1 MKDQDYASQA
11 EQYYEA
17 GSLPLFQIVF
27 SRLDEEAQ
35 DKWLDRIYADGQIT
49 FWGAAVDQL
58 DEDCSLIQ
66 RYADKVYEDGN
77 IAFFS
82 TLSMHMSEQT
92 LEGWLD
98 KALEDGNWSFQSML
112 YDELDQGDEFDKQ
125 EDKREKEWEEA
136 QTAEYQSVGVTM
148 DGKKYYY
155 QGQLVNIF
163 LDIRPDKS
171 FYTLDLNPEGVVN
184 IKIIRNENN
193 RITGAAYMTDEEVT
207 ELLEGEYGADGDEK
221 GKTGGSISIGYAAEA
236 TRL

>member
-35 DKWLDRIYADGQIT
+35 DKWLDRIYADEQIM

-77 IAFFS
+77 IAYFS
-82 TLSMHMSEQT
+82 TLAMHMNEQT

-112 YDELDQGDEFDKQ
+112 YDELNRGDEFDEL

-193 RITGAAYMTDEEVT
+193 RITGAAYMTNEEVT